1 MTDRITSLSKELLET
16 TNVEEARRIARE
28 LQTAIRE
35 RVDHLHEQLRNV
47 PKDEADTQGK
57 SSNSGRSKD
66 SGRLAA

>member
-35 RVDHLHEQLRNV
+35 RVDHLHEQLRKI

-57 SSNSGRSKD
+57 NTISGGSKD
-66 SGRLAA
+66 LERLAA